1 MPSTGAKSGTL
12 DGLTASNNASAS
24 SPKVGREKLG
34 RASFRGMTGR
44 KHILDLAKKRV
55 SGWKKQKNRHGDGL
69 MLP

>member
-44 KHILDLAKKRV
+44 KHILDLA
-55 SGWKKQKNRHGDGL
+55 
-69 MLP
+69 